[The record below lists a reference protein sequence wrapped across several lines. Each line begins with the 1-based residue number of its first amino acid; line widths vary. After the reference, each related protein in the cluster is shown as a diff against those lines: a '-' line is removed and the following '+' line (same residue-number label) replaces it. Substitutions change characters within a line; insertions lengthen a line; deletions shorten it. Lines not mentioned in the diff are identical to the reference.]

1 MPQRDAAARRGMA
14 TRGDDPSSDDAPCT
28 LPIGA
33 AIAALAADARE
44 TWMTERAARECA
56 RAMRRHA
63 GSLQMEFVAR
73 AIAVAD
79 KTSAIVETWL
89 DDRSDAVERLASTQA
104 RFQRECAALR
114 LQLEKALAA
123 ARSAKR
129 NGAEDAKEAVLRCVK
144 GCEALRV
151 GLLRDMR
158 ALSAHLTAEE
168 AQLSRKFV
176 TEWRALEDAG
186 NEALRA
192 SIDFDKLIAQD
203 ATRIDATALLALV
216 EDCTGCA
223 AVGTIADP
231 RALVEAYENECVL
244 MCARRLHNFVAK
256 PPPRGGEELS
266 AVVKAMKLESQPSAS
281 PSTGE
286 GSTTPAAPS
295 TPAKRREE
303 AAKTRESVA
312 LEFAAHLRGY
322 FGARDDARAVLDDLE
337 DACADFIAVG
347 IAQY

>member
-1 MPQRDAAARRGMA
+1 MCIRD
-14 TRGDDPSSDDAPCT
+14 
-28 LPIGA
+28 
-33 AIAALAADARE
+33 
-44 TWMTERAARECA
+44 
-56 RAMRRHA
+56 
-63 GSLQMEFVAR
+63 
-73 AIAVAD
+73 
-79 KTSAIVETWL
+79 
-89 DDRSDAVERLASTQA
+89 
-104 RFQRECAALR
+104 
-114 LQLEKALAA
+114 
-123 ARSAKR
+123 
-129 NGAEDAKEAVLRCVK
+129 
-144 GCEALRV
+144 
-151 GLLRDMR
+151 
-158 ALSAHLTAEE
+158 
-168 AQLSRKFV
+168 
-176 TEWRALEDAG
+176 
-186 NEALRA
+186 RA

>member
-1 MPQRDAAARRGMA
+1 
-14 TRGDDPSSDDAPCT
+14 
-28 LPIGA
+28 
-33 AIAALAADARE
+33 
-44 TWMTERAARECA
+44 
-56 RAMRRHA
+56 
-63 GSLQMEFVAR
+63 MEFVAR

-281 PSTGE
+281 N
-286 GSTTPAAPS
+286 
-295 TPAKRREE
+295 
-303 AAKTRESVA
+303 
-312 LEFAAHLRGY
+312 
-322 FGARDDARAVLDDLE
+322 
-337 DACADFIAVG
+337 
-347 IAQY
+347 